1 MRTVGRKGSKP
12 KIRGKKAG
20 RKILRLI
27 AVLLILAVAA
37 FFVPKAAR
45 AAVRYVCRMPFFT
58 IKHVRVEGLKY
69 VQKDDFI
76 GFVGDPKGESILSYD
91 MKGAMEKIGG
101 HPWLKSGLVRREF
114 PDGVRF
120 ELTERVP
127 AAVVQTGA
135 GKYLMDAD
143 GFALAKVTQPDWEFL
158 PVVRYPSSQGLR
170 ILDPKTAESLMN
182 AFELL
187 KVVRG
192 SKGPLAF
199 ANVGVCRDGSPC
211 ILIRDAVVKVGS
223 GEYPDK
229 VKRLSDVE
237 ADIVRRGLNAEFI
250 DLRFPGKVVVKA
262 GQPSQSLQAR
272 TF

>member
-1 MRTVGRKGSKP
+1 MRTAGRKRSKP
-12 KIRGKKAG
+12 KVRGKKAG
-20 RKILRLI
+20 RKILRLA
-27 AVLLILAVAA
+27 AVLVILTGAA
-37 FFVPKAAR
+37 FFAPKAAR
-45 AAVRYVCRMPFFT
+45 AAARYVCRMPFFT

-69 VQKDDFI
+69 VRKDDFI
-76 GFVGDPKGESILSYD
+76 GFVGDPKGESVLSYD
-91 MKGAMEKIGG
+91 MKGVLEKIGG

-114 PDGVRF
+114 PDEVRF

-135 GKYLMDAD
+135 GEYLMDAD
-143 GFALAKVTQPDWEFL
+143 GFALARVTQPGWEFL

-170 ILDPKTAESLMN
+170 ILDPKTAGPLMSAFQLLN
-182 AFELL
+182 AL
-187 KVVRG
+187 RG
-192 SKGPLAF
+192 SRGPIAS

-211 ILIRDAVVKVGS
+211 ILVRDAVVKVGI
-223 GEYPDK
+223 GEYPEK
-229 VKRLSDVE
+229 VKRLSEVE
-237 ADIVRRGLNAEFI
+237 ADIVRRGLKAEFI